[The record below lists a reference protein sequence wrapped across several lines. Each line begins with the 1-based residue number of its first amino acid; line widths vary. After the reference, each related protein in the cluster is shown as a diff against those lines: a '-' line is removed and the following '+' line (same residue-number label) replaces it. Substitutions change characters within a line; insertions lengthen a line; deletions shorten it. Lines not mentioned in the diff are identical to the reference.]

1 MVEIIPG
8 YGRMDEVLALV
19 KEYTDMIAR
28 QSGDVVE
35 CLKSQHL
42 DAELLDMEKKS
53 GLPWGRLYL
62 ACADGKAAGCAAIAR
77 LDGEICELKRL
88 YVRPEYRGRHI
99 GNALMEQA
107 ISDARDIG
115 YRYMRLDTF
124 PFMEA
129 AVRMYERRGFLPIEP
144 YNDNPAAEAVFM
156 ELALF

>member
-28 QSGDVVE
+28 QGGDVVE

-42 DAELLDMEKKS
+42 DTELLDMEKKY

-88 YVRPEYRGRHI
+88 YVRPEYRDG
-99 GNALMEQA
+99 
-107 ISDARDIG
+107 ISG
-115 YRYMRLDTF
+115 MR
-124 PFMEA
+124 
-129 AVRMYERRGFLPIEP
+129 
-144 YNDNPAAEAVFM
+144 
-156 ELALF
+156 